1 VAPLKKNK
9 VNLSLRHPVIAWSL
23 LAGYCLLMFIQS
35 SLPSPD
41 MGPDLPLQDKFAHL
55 AAYAVMGFLACRAG
69 ATLRVLQGA
78 SAVFLAGFLFAV
90 LFGLSDEWHQSF
102 VPERMADGWDLVAD
116 ALGALVGA
124 GFYAWRCRRSDP
136 PVK

>member
-1 VAPLKKNK
+1 M
-9 VNLSLRHPVIAWSL
+9 NLSLRHPVIAWSL
-23 LAGYCLLMFIQS
+23 LAGYCLLMFFQS

-55 AAYAVMGFLACRAG
+55 AAYAVMGFLACSAW
-69 ATLRVLQGA
+69 ATVPGLRGTFG
-78 SAVFLAGFLFAV
+78 VFLAGFLFAL

-116 ALGALVGA
+116 GVGAFLGAGL
-124 GFYAWRCRRSDP
+124 YAWRCRRVDSL
-136 PVK
+136 VK

>member
-1 VAPLKKNK
+1 MKKSK
-9 VNLSLRHPVIAWSL
+9 VKPSLRHPVLAWSL

-41 MGPDLPLQDKFAHL
+41 MGPDLPLRDKFFHL

-69 ATLRVLQGA
+69 ATLRVLRGTF
-78 SAVFLAGFLFAV
+78 AVFWAGFLFAL
-90 LFGLSDEWHQSF
+90 LFGLTDEWHQSF

-116 ALGALVGA
+116 ALGALIGA
-124 GFYAWRCRRSDP
+124 GFYAWHCRQADSP
-136 PVK
+136 IK